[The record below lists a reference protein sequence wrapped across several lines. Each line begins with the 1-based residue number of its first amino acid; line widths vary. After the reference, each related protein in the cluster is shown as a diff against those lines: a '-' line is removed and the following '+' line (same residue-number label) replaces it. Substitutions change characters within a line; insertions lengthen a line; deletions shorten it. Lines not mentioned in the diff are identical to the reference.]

1 MRARRARSLWSVFV
15 ELARTPGFLL
25 LIVIIFALQTVD
37 RSFGP
42 ILPLYVAQIG
52 VPDARVA
59 TIAGILFS
67 IAAFFAA
74 LGPQGRARPDCDD
87 SGRARS

>member
-1 MRARRARSLWSVFV
+1 M
-15 ELARTPGFLL
+15 
-25 LIVIIFALQTVD
+25 VIIFALQTVD

-52 VPDARVA
+52 VPDARVP

-67 IAAFFAA
+67 IVGVLRGA
-74 LGPQGRARPDCDD
+74 GPQGRARRD
-87 SGRARS
+87 RAIRTAHGW